1 MHHPEHNQRLFSNLL
16 TYPEVKLSA
25 CSYHTHTHTHPFLL
39 GNRGRADCRRSAGP
53 DAVQCSPAVGHV
65 QIYDPDTVL
74 EITAWVWVAL
84 RAVAIGDGEPY
95 PIVCPRA
102 AHGMGDP
109 SCKTAAA
116 AFRAERGRQQPEQQ
130 WLRPEVRLVF

>member
-1 MHHPEHNQRLFSNLL
+1 MQ
-16 TYPEVKLSA
+16 TA
-25 CSYHTHTHTHPFLL
+25 
-39 GNRGRADCRRSAGP
+39 GGAQGRT
-53 DAVQCSPAVGHV
+53 QCSAA
-65 QIYDPDTVL
+65 QQWDTSKLYDPDTVL